1 MIHSWEGLFLNKK
14 LRWLLQPRYTAFFV
28 VIFGFAVATMVLGN
42 YLLAGVEFALS
53 ALFLGLVLLFKSRR
67 RRELQN
73 YLQRQVGK
81 AVEIEYRVLDRG
93 GRITDNY
100 VDLLS
105 LVEPGAIQ
113 MSVETDDT

>member
-1 MIHSWEGLFLNKK
+1 MDND
-14 LRWLLQPRYTAFFV
+14 
-28 VIFGFAVATMVLGN
+28 
-42 YLLAGVEFALS
+42 
-53 ALFLGLVLLFKSRR
+53 
-67 RRELQN
+67 RRELQQF
-73 YLQRQVGK
+73 LQGKVGK
-81 AVEIEYRVLDRG
+81 AIEIEYRVLDRG